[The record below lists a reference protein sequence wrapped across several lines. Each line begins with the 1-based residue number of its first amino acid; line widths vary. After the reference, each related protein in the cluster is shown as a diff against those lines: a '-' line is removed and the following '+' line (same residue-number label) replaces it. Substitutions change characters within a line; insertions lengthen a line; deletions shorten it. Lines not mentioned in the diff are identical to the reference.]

1 MKKWTYL
8 AVAGMLLGSAPVFT
22 GCVDTD
28 EPWGVSPDVLTQTS
42 LGALSNCAA
51 QRLNC

>member
-28 EPWGVSPDVLTQTS
+28 EPWGVAQLR
-42 LGALSNCAA
+42 GAKAELLKAKAA
-51 QRLNC
+51 VEQANA